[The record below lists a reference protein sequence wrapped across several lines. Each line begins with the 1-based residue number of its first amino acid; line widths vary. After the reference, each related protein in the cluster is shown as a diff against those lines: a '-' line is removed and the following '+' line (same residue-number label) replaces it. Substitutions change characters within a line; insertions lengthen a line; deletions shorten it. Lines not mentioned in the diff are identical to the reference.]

1 MRPDR
6 EPVRVWRTERLVS
19 TPANRGLAE
28 QHAAIYR
35 CFGFSSW
42 SSDRWF
48 HHGESLAATMSRSR
62 DPAGE
67 ASEEAI
73 LMYLLFAIPPLLLR
87 VPVLLAGT
95 TSGKEID
102 KVYTSDA
109 YLNLEFY
116 LQQLNI
122 RHSHISGWWIAYSFQ
137 F

>member
-1 MRPDR
+1 
-6 EPVRVWRTERLVS
+6 
-19 TPANRGLAE
+19 
-28 QHAAIYR
+28 
-35 CFGFSSW
+35 
-42 SSDRWF
+42 
-48 HHGESLAATMSRSR
+48 
-62 DPAGE
+62 
-67 ASEEAI
+67 
-73 LMYLLFAIPPLLLR
+73 MYLLFAIPPLLLR